1 MLNKEVL
8 INIFKK
14 LLEEAKNSCDDF
26 NSADGKI
33 GDGDLGVTIL
43 HGLEEINNTINK
55 FSDDIGANFMLCS
68 QAFVKKSGS
77 SFGTLIAFSFMNI
90 SKNLKGKTECNH
102 DDIISI
108 FETALKT
115 ILERGKT
122 NLGDK
127 TIADTLDLIIKNLK
141 VNQNYS
147 DVFKSSTK
155 QALEDFKGKKI
166 RIGRAR
172 MFEDKTK
179 DLDDPGMFALNRL
192 TSVFQLMETLILLAL
207 VIVVGWVLFRPFSKR
222 ELDKY
227 NDRDNWPNMDL

>member
-8 INIFKK
+8 TNIFKK
-14 LLEEAKNSCDDF
+14 LLDEAKSSYDDF

-43 HGLEEINNTINK
+43 HGLEEVNDSIVK
-55 FSDDIGANFMLCS
+55 FNDDMGTNFMFCS

-90 SKNLKGKTECNH
+90 SKNLKGKTVCNH
-102 DDIISI
+102 EDIVGI

-127 TIADTLDLIIKNLK
+127 TIADSLDLIIKNLK
-141 VNQNYS
+141 DNQNYS
-147 DVFKSSTK
+147 EVLKLSTK
-155 QALEDFKGKKI
+155 QALKDFKGKKI
-166 RIGRAR
+166 KIGRAR

-192 TSVFQLMETLILLAL
+192 SSAF
-207 VIVVGWVLFRPFSKR
+207 
-222 ELDKY
+222 
-227 NDRDNWPNMDL
+227 

>member
-8 INIFKK
+8 NNIFKK
-14 LLEEAKNSCDDF
+14 LLEEAKNSYDDF

-43 HGLEEINNTINK
+43 HGLEEVNNSISK
-55 FSDDIGANFMLCS
+55 FSDDMGANFMLCS

-90 SKNLKGKTECNH
+90 SKNFKGKTECNH
-102 DDIISI
+102 KDIITI
-108 FETALKT
+108 FETTLKT

-127 TIADTLDLIIKNLK
+127 TIADSLDLIIKNLK
-141 VNQNYS
+141 DNKNYS
-147 DVFKSSTK
+147 EVFKSSTK

-166 RIGRAR
+166 KIGRAR
-172 MFEDKTK
+172 MFEEKTM
-179 DLDDPGMFALNRL
+179 DLDDPGMFALQRL
-192 TSVFQLMETLILLAL
+192 SSIF
-207 VIVVGWVLFRPFSKR
+207 
-222 ELDKY
+222 
-227 NDRDNWPNMDL
+227 